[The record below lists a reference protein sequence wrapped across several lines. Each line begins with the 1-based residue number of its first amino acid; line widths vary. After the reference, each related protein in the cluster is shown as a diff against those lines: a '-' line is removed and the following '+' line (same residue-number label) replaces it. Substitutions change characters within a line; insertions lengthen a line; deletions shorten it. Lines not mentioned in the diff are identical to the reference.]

1 MGLLEFARTQEIL
14 RRELPA
20 PPAVVLDV
28 GGGPGAYALWLAR
41 EGYEVHLVDPVPL
54 HLEQARAA
62 SRCQPDHPVASFTL
76 GDARFLN
83 HAGGANAVLMLGPLY
98 HLTDRAERV
107 MALRE
112 ACRVL
117 HAGGVAVASA
127 ISRFASALDGLVR
140 GLFTDPRFA
149 PIVVRDLREG
159 QHRNETQNPSFFTT
173 AYFHRPEELKSEMEE
188 AGLLHTATLAV
199 EGPAWML
206 QDLEAKW
213 NDPRWREIILDI
225 IRRIEEEPALSGA
238 SAHIIGVGRRPER

>member
-14 RRELPA
+14 RRELPP

-62 SRCQPDHPVASFTL
+62 SRSQPDHPVTSFTV
-76 GDARFLN
+76 GDARSLN
-83 HAGGANAVLMLGPLY
+83 HGGGADAVLLLGPLY
-98 HLTDRAERV
+98 HLTDRADRV
-107 MALRE
+107 RALRE

-117 HAGGVAVASA
+117 RVEGVVLAAV

-140 GLFTDPRFA
+140 GLFTDPRFT
-149 PIVVRDLREG
+149 PMVLRDLAEG
-159 QHRNETQNPSFFTT
+159 QHRNETENPSFFTT
-173 AYFHRPEELKSEMEE
+173 AYFHRPEELKGEMEE
-188 AGLLHTATLAV
+188 AGLRHAATLAV

-206 QDLEAKW
+206 QDLETRW

-225 IRRIEEEPALSGA
+225 IRRIEREPALAGV
-238 SAHIIGVGRRPER
+238 SAHIIGVGRRLGR